1 MTTPQ
6 TANEL
11 LDAMRGCGF
20 TINLSG
26 DSLEV
31 RQARWIDDEMAGL
44 ITRHK
49 TDLIRILEKEKSN
62 EELNLL

>member
-6 TANEL
+6 TASEL
-11 LDAMRGCGF
+11 LDAMREGGF
-20 TINLSG
+20 AINLSG

-31 RQARWIDDEMAGL
+31 GQARWVDDELVGLITQHKAGL
-44 ITRHK
+44 IK
-49 TDLIRILEKEKSN
+49 ILEKERCN

>member
-6 TANEL
+6 TAGEL

-20 TINLSG
+20 TINLIG

-31 RQARWIDDEMAGL
+31 RQARWVDDELVGLIKQHKAGL
-44 ITRHK
+44 IK
-49 TDLIRILEKEKSN
+49 ILEKEKSN
-62 EELNLL
+62 E